1 MIIRE
6 TDTPTLQDTLEI
18 LVDSRDHSS
27 HNQRVLQTIRIK
39 IKAIEI
45 TLAERTTT

>member
-6 TDTPTLQDTLEI
+6 TGTKTLQDALTI
-18 LVDSRDHSS
+18 LIDSRDHSS

-45 TLAERTTT
+45 TLTERTAT

>member
-1 MIIRE
+1 MIIRD
-6 TDTPTLQDTLEI
+6 TDTETLQGALTI

>member
-6 TDTPTLQDTLEI
+6 TDTPTLQDALEI

-27 HNQRVLQTIRIK
+27 HNQRVLQIRIK